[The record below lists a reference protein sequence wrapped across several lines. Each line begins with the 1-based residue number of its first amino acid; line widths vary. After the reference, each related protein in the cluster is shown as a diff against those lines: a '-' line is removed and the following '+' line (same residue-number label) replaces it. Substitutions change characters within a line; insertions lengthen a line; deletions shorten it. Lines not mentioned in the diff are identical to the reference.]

1 MSDDERSE
9 SATETQDEAP
19 SREGD
24 DDSASGDDADGDG
37 AGARAAGAE
46 AGEPKPTGGGTG
58 SGEPTDED
66 ASEHISGEIREEL
79 NELDELRNRHLR
91 LAAEFE
97 NYRKRT
103 RRELADARQRGQGE
117 LAGRLLD
124 ALDDLDRLVET
135 LGEEGA
141 SGETLEEGVEM
152 VRRKLWKELS
162 EAGLT
167 RIEAEGEPFDP
178 EVHDGLLTSP
188 TEDPDQDRR
197 ISRVLIQGYRF
208 GDRVLRPAR
217 VEVMKYAGEDEDA
230 DEEGGEA

>member
-1 MSDDERSE
+1 MSDEERSE
-9 SATETQDEAP
+9 SATDTEDGATSPEEGGAPPSGEASGGP
-19 SREGD
+19 GPNAREG
-24 DDSASGDDADGDG
+24 A
-37 AGARAAGAE
+37 
-46 AGEPKPTGGGTG
+46 P
-58 SGEPTDED
+58 DE
-66 ASEHISGEIREEL
+66 ISGEDPSEHLSEEILEEL
-79 NELDELRNRHLR
+79 EELDELRNRHLR

-103 RRELADARQRGQGE
+103 RRELGDARERGQAE

-135 LGEEGA
+135 LDEEGA
-141 SGETLEEGVEM
+141 SEETLAEGVEM

-167 RIEAEGEPFDP
+167 RIEAEGRRFDP

-188 TEDPDQDRR
+188 TDDPDEDQRV
-197 ISRVLIQGYRF
+197 SRVLIQGYAF

-217 VEVMKYAGEDEDA
+217 VEVKKYSDDA
-230 DEEGGEA
+230 DDEGGEA